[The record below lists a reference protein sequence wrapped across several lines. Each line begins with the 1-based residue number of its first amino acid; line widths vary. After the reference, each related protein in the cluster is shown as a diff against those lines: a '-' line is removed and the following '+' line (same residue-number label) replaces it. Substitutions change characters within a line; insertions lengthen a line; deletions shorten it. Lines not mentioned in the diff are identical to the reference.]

1 MAFQPSILSQVLS
14 EVNRYDFKKQ
24 VSKYNGD
31 FKVSKLF
38 CFDLLVAMI
47 FTQLKTNRTLRDIV
61 IGFKTAV
68 NSLYHLGL
76 KALMARSTLSDAL
89 QNRQAKIYEDFY
101 YDILSSL
108 NLNRSQRRKLGI
120 KINLIDSTTI
130 SLCLEK
136 FDWAKYKR
144 KKGGIKLHV
153 MLDSKTK
160 LAEKVYITNAVC
172 HDMNAI
178 RGVIEFKKG
187 EIYVYD
193 RGYACYNYLQDIE
206 LSGAYFVTRLKSNW
220 KIRVVKN
227 NRVRRTNGVM
237 KDQIIEVAGSKK
249 NEYPN
254 KLRLVTFFHEESN
267 KVLKFLTNNFRLS
280 AKKIASIYK
289 TRWQIELFFKWMKQH
304 LKIKSFLSR
313 SENGVR
319 IQIWSALITYVLLH
333 LVKSRLTYEIEI
345 FEIYRRIQDHLF
357 TKIDIYDL
365 LTNNFEKK
373 KDVGGLRQLELKYA

>member
-1 MAFQPSILSQVLS
+1 M
-14 EVNRYDFKKQ
+14 
-24 VSKYNGD
+24 
-31 FKVSKLF
+31 
-38 CFDLLVAMI
+38 
-47 FTQLKTNRTLRDIV
+47 
-61 IGFKTAV
+61 
-68 NSLYHLGL
+68 
-76 KALMARSTLSDAL
+76 
-89 QNRQAKIYEDFY
+89 
-101 YDILSSL
+101 
-108 NLNRSQRRKLGI
+108 

-136 FDWAKYKR
+136 FDWAKYKK

-153 MLDSKTK
+153 MLDSQTK

-227 NRVRRTNGVM
+227 NHVKRTNGVM

-254 KLRLVTFFHEESN
+254 TLRLVTFFHEESN

-280 AKKIASIYK
+280 AKKIAAIYK

-333 LVKSRLTYEIEI
+333 LVKSRLTCEIEI

>member
-1 MAFQPSILSQVLS
+1 MAFQPSILSQVFS

-31 FKVSKLF
+31 FKVNKLF

-68 NSLYHLGL
+68 SSLYHLGL
-76 KALMARSTLSDAL
+76 KALIARSTLSDAL
-89 QNRQAKIYEDFY
+89 QKRPAKIYEDFY

-108 NLNRSQRRKLGI
+108 NLNRSQRRKLGM

-136 FDWAKYKR
+136 FDWAKYKK

-153 MLDSKTK
+153 MLDSQTK

-227 NRVRRTNGVM
+227 NHVKRTNGVM

-254 KLRLVTFFHEESN
+254 TLRLVTFFHEESN

-280 AKKIASIYK
+280 AKKIAAIYK

-333 LVKSRLTYEIEI
+333 LVKSRLTCEIEI